1 MSPPGRRLLAAALV
15 IPAGL
20 ALVMVGIQS
29 SPPHL
34 RPQPDEFVNHDRPR
48 SIDAHNS
55 PAVAVSPTDP
65 DEMAMVD
72 RSDSPRFS
80 CSLYRS
86 FDGGTSWR
94 TVALPR
100 PADAPSCFWPDV
112 AFDGDGDLKVLYTEL
127 GGRYNHPTGLWLQR
141 YDGAQPKGA
150 PVIVTDDIA
159 FHPRF
164 TAEGSRVFVT
174 WLRADPAVLDKPLGL
189 PPAANPVV
197 LARSDDDGDTFN
209 EPVVVSEP
217 GRRIVQPEVLVHPGV
232 DVVVGGLDMV
242 DDIDNYEGAHGGQSG
257 PAPEGV
263 WRVVSW
269 RSTDAGR
276 TFGPAAVAGEVVIP
290 RRFVIDLGPAPSF
303 ARHPSSGRVYAAW
316 DGGRDDER
324 DVFLAWSD
332 DGGRR
337 WSQPRPVMR
346 RPGAQ
351 FLPAVAVSPDGRV
364 DVTFYD
370 RSRDPD
376 DTFAHV
382 VLASSWNGGRSF
394 ITTVV
399 SDDPSDTRIT
409 SSGFST
415 VTELGAQLAVVSQPR
430 RAITVWSDTRRAT
443 VDNVA
448 QDLAATVV
456 RVEAAGAREWL
467 MVALGAALLLA
478 GGALATGHRK
488 RAGPDT

>member
-1 MSPPGRRLLAAALV
+1 MSRRGRRLLAAALV
-15 IPAGL
+15 IPVGL
-20 ALVMVGIQS
+20 VLVMVGIQS

-34 RPQPDEFVNHDRPR
+34 RPRPDEFVNLDRPR

-55 PAVAVSPTDP
+55 PALAVSPADP

-86 FDGGTSWR
+86 FDGGSSWR

-112 AFDGDGDLKVLYTEL
+112 AFDGDGNLMVLYVEL
-127 GGRYNHPTGLWLQR
+127 AGRYNHPTGVWLQR
-141 YDGAQPKGA
+141 YDKAQPDGP
-150 PVIVTDDIA
+150 PVVVTTDIA

-164 TAEGSRVFVT
+164 TAEGRQVFVT
-174 WLRADPAVLDKPLGL
+174 WVRAAPATLDRPLGL
-189 PPAANPVV
+189 PPPANPVV
-197 LARSDDDGDTFN
+197 LARSDDGGDTFS

-217 GRRIVQPEVLVHPGV
+217 DRRVVQPDVLVHGGV

-242 DDIDNYEGAHGGQSG
+242 DDVENYEGTHRGQSG
-257 PAPEGV
+257 PSPEGV

-276 TFGPAAVAGEVVIP
+276 TFGPAAVAGEIVIP

-303 ARHPSSGRVYAAW
+303 ARHPTTGRLYAAW
-316 DGGRDDER
+316 DGGRGDER

-337 WSQPRPVMR
+337 WSQPRPVVR
-346 RPGAQ
+346 RPRAQ
-351 FLPAVAVSPDGRV
+351 FLPAVSVSPDGRV

-394 ITTVV
+394 STTVV
-399 SDDPSDTRIT
+399 SDHPSDTRIT
-409 SSGFST
+409 SSGFSAA
-415 VTELGAQLAVVSQPR
+415 TELGAQLALVSQPR
-430 RAITVWSDTRRAT
+430 RAVAAWSDTRRAT

-448 QDLAATVV
+448 QDLAAAVV
-456 RVEAAGAREWL
+456 RVEPAGDPQWL
-467 MVALGAALLLA
+467 MVALGVALLLA
-478 GGALATGHRK
+478 GAALGTGHRK
-488 RAGPDT
+488 RSGASA